1 MAASLSE
8 SEKKK
13 AVEAFAALGV
23 CDELAQACASLGWK
37 APSAIQTESIPQALQ
52 GKDVI
57 GLAQTGSGK
66 TGAFALPILQELL
79 DSPQA
84 FFALVLSPTREL
96 AIQIAEQFEA
106 LGAGIGVK
114 TATLV
119 GGIDMMSQ
127 SIALGKRPHV
137 VVGTPGRVVDH
148 LTNTKGFGLKQLK
161 VLCLDEADRL
171 LNLDFEQEIDQILKV
186 VPRDRRTQLF
196 SATMTSKVAKL
207 QRACLRNPVK
217 VEVSAKYSTVDS
229 LKQNYLFV
237 PAKHKDCYVNYLF
250 DELSASTTMVFTRTC
265 DQTRKLALVAR
276 NLGFGA
282 VPIHGQMSQPKR
294 LGALNKFKSGERSI
308 LVATDVASRGLDIP
322 AVDVVIN
329 YDVPQN
335 SKDYVHRVGR
345 TARAGRSGLAVTLVT
360 QYDVELYQK
369 IERLIGKKLE
379 AYPAP
384 EEAVLLLN
392 ERVNEAQRI
401 AANQMREAD
410 ARGGGKKR
418 NRDGDGDEEDRA
430 LMTIMGRGGGA
441 GGGEAEAAEV
451 EAAGGEG
458 DEGSD
463 DPFVVIH
470 VLPRR
475 RTRRTRRAR
484 RATRHSLLR
493 CPPSTCRITP
503 VVHAPAADAKYS
515 AAPAMSPT
523 PPFLRSGR
531 PSAMALASS

>member
-13 AVEAFAALGV
+13 AVEAFSALGV

-106 LGAGIGVK
+106 LGSGIGVK

-294 LGALNKFKSGERSI
+294 LGALNKFKSGERNI

-379 AYPAP
+379 AYNAP

-418 NRDGDGDEEDRA
+418 HRDMGDGDEEDRA
-430 LMTIMGRGGGA
+430 LMTIMGGGGRGGGR
-441 GGGEAEAAEV
+441 GGGGR
-451 EAAGGEG
+451 GGG
-458 DEGSD
+458 RGRG
-463 DPFVVIH
+463 
-470 VLPRR
+470 RR
-475 RTRRTRRAR
+475 
-484 RATRHSLLR
+484 
-493 CPPSTCRITP
+493 
-503 VVHAPAADAKYS
+503 
-515 AAPAMSPT
+515 
-523 PPFLRSGR
+523 
-531 PSAMALASS
+531 

>member
-1 MAASLSE
+1 
-8 SEKKK
+8 
-13 AVEAFAALGV
+13 
-23 CDELAQACASLGWK
+23 
-37 APSAIQTESIPQALQ
+37 
-52 GKDVI
+52 
-57 GLAQTGSGK
+57 
-66 TGAFALPILQELL
+66 
-79 DSPQA
+79 
-84 FFALVLSPTREL
+84 
-96 AIQIAEQFEA
+96 
-106 LGAGIGVK
+106 
-114 TATLV
+114 
-119 GGIDMMSQ
+119 MMSQ
-127 SIALGKRPHV
+127 SIQLGKRPHV

-276 NLGFGA
+276 NLAFGA

-308 LVATDVASRGLDIP
+308 LVATDVAREASTSRRWT
-322 AVDVVIN
+322 
-329 YDVPQN
+329 
-335 SKDYVHRVGR
+335 SSSTTTSRR
-345 TARAGRSGLAVTLVT
+345 TPRTTCTAPGDERAGRSGLAVTLVT

-384 EEAVLLLN
+384 EEAVAAP
-392 ERVNEAQRI
+392 ERARQRS
-401 AANQMREAD
+401 AAHRGEPD
-410 ARGGGKKR
+410 ARGGRGGGGKKR

-430 LMTIMGRGGGA
+430 LMTIMGRGGRGR
-441 GGGEAEAAEV
+441 GGGGR
-451 EAAGGEG
+451 AGRREG
-458 DEGSD
+458 KGTK
-463 DPFVVIH
+463 VVMIH
-470 VLPRR
+470 E
-475 RTRRTRRAR
+475 
-484 RATRHSLLR
+484 S
-493 CPPSTCRITP
+493 
-503 VVHAPAADAKYS
+503 
-515 AAPAMSPT
+515 
-523 PPFLRSGR
+523 
-531 PSAMALASS
+531 

>member
-1 MAASLSE
+1 MAVALTE
-8 SEKKK
+8 SETKK
-13 AVEAFAALGV
+13 AVEAFTALGV
-23 CDELAQACASLGWK
+23 CEELATAAAALGWK
-37 APSAIQTESIPQALQ
+37 GPSEIQSQSIPQALE

-79 DSPQA
+79 DRPQA

-96 AIQIAEQFEA
+96 AIQISEQFEA

-114 TATLV
+114 CAVLV
-119 GGIDMMSQ
+119 GGIDMMAQ
-127 SIALGKRPHV
+127 SISLGKRPHV
-137 VVGTPGRVVDH
+137 IVGTPGRVVDH
-148 LTNTKGFGLKQLK
+148 LTNTRGFGLKQLQ

-207 QRACLRNPVK
+207 QRACLKNPVK

-250 DELSASTTMVFTRTC
+250 NELSASTTMVFTRTC

-282 VPIHGQMSQPKR
+282 IPIHGQMSQPKR
-294 LGALNKFKSGERSI
+294 LGALNKFKAGERNI

-369 IERLIGKKLE
+369 IERLIGKRLE

-384 EEAVLLLN
+384 EEAVLLMN

-401 AANQMREAD
+401 AQQQMREAD
-410 ARGGGKKR
+410 AKG
-418 NRDGDGDEEDRA
+418 
-430 LMTIMGRGGGA
+430 
-441 GGGEAEAAEV
+441 
-451 EAAGGEG
+451 AAGGRSETAKG
-458 DEGSD
+458 KGTRTTRGS
-463 DPFVVIH
+463 
-470 VLPRR
+470 
-475 RTRRTRRAR
+475 
-484 RATRHSLLR
+484 
-493 CPPSTCRITP
+493 
-503 VVHAPAADAKYS
+503 
-515 AAPAMSPT
+515 
-523 PPFLRSGR
+523 
-531 PSAMALASS
+531 

>member
-1 MAASLSE
+1 MAVVLNE
-8 SEKKK
+8 TEKKK
-13 AVEAFAALGV
+13 AKEAFLGIGV
-23 CDELAQACASLGWK
+23 CEELAEAAADLGWK
-37 APSAIQTESIPQALQ
+37 APSEIQAQSIPQALQ

-79 DSPQA
+79 AKPQA

-114 TATLV
+114 TAVLV
-119 GGIDMMSQ
+119 GGIDMMAQ
-127 SIALGKRPHV
+127 SIQLGKRPHV

-148 LTNTKGFGLKQLK
+148 LTNTKGFTLKQLQ

-229 LKQNYLFV
+229 LKQNYLFI

-250 DELSASTTMVFTRTC
+250 NELSSSTMMVFTRTC

-282 VPIHGQMSQPKR
+282 IPIHGQMSQPKR
-294 LGALNKFKSGERSI
+294 IGALNKFKAGERNI

-345 TARAGRSGLAVTLVT
+345 TARAGRSGLAITMVT

-369 IERLIGKKLE
+369 IERLIQKKLD
-379 AYPAP
+379 AYDAP
-384 EEAVLLLN
+384 EEAVLLMN

-401 AANQMREAD
+401 AQQQMREAD
-410 ARGGGKKR
+410 AKGGGKKR
-418 NRDGDGDEEDRA
+418 NRDGDGEEDSQ
-430 LMTIMGRGGGA
+430 LLTIMGKGGRGGKKGGRGGG
-441 GGGEAEAAEV
+441 
-451 EAAGGEG
+451 
-458 DEGSD
+458 
-463 DPFVVIH
+463 
-470 VLPRR
+470 RR
-475 RTRRTRRAR
+475 
-484 RATRHSLLR
+484 
-493 CPPSTCRITP
+493 
-503 VVHAPAADAKYS
+503 
-515 AAPAMSPT
+515 
-523 PPFLRSGR
+523 
-531 PSAMALASS
+531 